1 MNTVIII
8 RGISGSGKSF
18 FADYILK
25 LFRLS
30 TYETGDPCE
39 ICCADDYFIE
49 KYGSYKWSAAEIF
62 AAHKYCQNKF
72 TKALDNQ
79 IELVIVANTGTK
91 EKDIQFYLDN
101 AKECGYTVFS
111 VVLENRHNGK
121 DIHNVPEISL
131 QKQEKDL
138 RNNLKF
144 R

>member
-1 MNTVIII
+1 MKTVIIV
-8 RGISGSGKSF
+8 RGISGSGKNT
-18 FADYILK
+18 FAEYIQE
-25 LFRLS
+25 LFH
-30 TYETGDPCE
+30 EAKAEPCE